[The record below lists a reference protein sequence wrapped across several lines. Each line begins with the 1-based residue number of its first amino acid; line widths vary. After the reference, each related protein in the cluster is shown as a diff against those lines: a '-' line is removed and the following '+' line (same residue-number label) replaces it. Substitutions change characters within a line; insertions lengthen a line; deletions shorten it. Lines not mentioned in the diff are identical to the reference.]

1 MMTMTLLN
9 ASSSAAVG
17 CSIVAPSLHCTQ
29 VLLSPPPLLCGGR
42 NAHGIPSPSGIFPC
56 IASLRIGRSVLVST
70 KLSVG
75 ASWTSNRHRLRR
87 TAREFAAGHLEGSG
101 ISRYK
106 SVKKVSQEFDKDDD
120 IVVSGACPEIKCG
133 GGGSIGSKRKGR
145 KGGRKDPR
153 LDEKYPT
160 LSFLEVQER
169 MIKEC
174 NTQVLVDAENL
185 LAQSNNK
192 FGLVLEIAEEANE
205 YLRHNKDE
213 SLTRKPILKV
223 ISDRINEGAGEQLSD
238 AYIEDFVTYN
248 D

>member
-9 ASSSAAVG
+9 ASSCAAVG

-133 GGGSIGSKRKGR
+133 GGGSIGSKRKG
-145 KGGRKDPR
+145 
-153 LDEKYPT
+153 
-160 LSFLEVQER
+160 
-169 MIKEC
+169 
-174 NTQVLVDAENL
+174 
-185 LAQSNNK
+185 
-192 FGLVLEIAEEANE
+192 
-205 YLRHNKDE
+205 
-213 SLTRKPILKV
+213 
-223 ISDRINEGAGEQLSD
+223 
-238 AYIEDFVTYN
+238 
-248 D
+248 